1 MQIILEQSFLKSAEK
16 LPANIKKKLSELLPL
31 LEANPYHPLLHSK
44 KLTGDLTGLFSFR
57 ITREWR
63 VIFYFKD
70 PQTIHILET
79 KHRKDIYR

>member
-1 MQIILEQSFLKSAEK
+1 MRIILEQSFLKSAEK
-16 LPANIKKKLSELLPL
+16 LPANIKKKLSGLLPL

-44 KLTGDLTGLFSFR
+44 KLTRDLTGLFSFR

-70 PQTIHILET
+70 PQTIHVLEA
-79 KHRKDIYR
+79 KHRKDVYH